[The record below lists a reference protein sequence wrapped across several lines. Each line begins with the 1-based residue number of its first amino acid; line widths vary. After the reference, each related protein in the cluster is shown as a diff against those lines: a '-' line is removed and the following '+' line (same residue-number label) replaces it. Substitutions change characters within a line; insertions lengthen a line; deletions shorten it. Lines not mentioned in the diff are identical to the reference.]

1 MAKVKSFYDP
11 DTGTITH
18 VLWDQASGRAAVID
32 PVLDFDPATQKTATR
47 CADQVISFLNKNDL
61 VLRYILETH
70 VHADHL
76 TAARYL
82 RDKLGGK
89 MAICECVGEVQAAF
103 AEVFNTDVDEVRKQ
117 ADFDVLLKDG
127 DQLNLGDTMIRVM
140 ATPGHTPACITYVI
154 DGAAFVGDTIF
165 MPDSGTA
172 RCDFPGGDAACLY
185 QSIQRLLA
193 LPDDT
198 VLYLCHDY
206 GAEGKREVACQTTVG
221 EQKANNIHVGGDI
234 SLKDYVEMRTSRDAT
249 LSEPRL
255 LKPSVQVNM
264 RAGNFPKGGL
274 KD

>member
-32 PVLDFDPATQKTATR
+32 PVLDFDPATKKTATR
-47 CADQVISFLNKNDL
+47 CADQVISFLKKNDL
-61 VLRYILETH
+61 GLKYILETH

-82 RDKLGGK
+82 RDQLGGK
-89 MAICECVGEVQAAF
+89 MAICECIGEVQKAF
-103 AEVFNTDVDEVRKQ
+103 SGIFNTDVDEVRKQ

-140 ATPGHTPACITYVI
+140 ATPGHTPACITYIVN
-154 DGAAFVGDTIF
+154 GAAFVGDTIF

-198 VLYLCHDY
+198 VLYICHDY
-206 GAEGKREVACQTTVG
+206 GACGTREVEYQTTVG

-234 SLKDYVEMRTSRDAT
+234 SLKEYVEMRTSRDAT

-264 RAGNFPKGGL
+264 RAGNFPKDGL